1 LTDLELLDCLQIG
14 GRKMLVCVKVETRD
28 TRQSVGSVQEQSQT
42 RTRPRTNVATAV
54 GDKEIER
61 NAQRMCVAGRRR
73 VVELLDS

>member
-1 LTDLELLDCLQIG
+1 
-14 GRKMLVCVKVETRD
+14 MLVCVKVETRD

-61 NAQRMCVAGRRR
+61 NAQDMVGTTRYERRLWR
-73 VVELLDS
+73 DKRRCFVMTSVWSDL

>member
-54 GDKEIER
+54 GDNEIER
-61 NAQRMCVAGRRR
+61 NAQRMCVTGRRR